1 MPRNSIDW
9 SLLDDTA
16 LVLAVQRGEVRAFE
30 PLLDRHLSHVHAL
43 VALRLPVAHL
53 VDEITHET
61 FVSAFRMM
69 DRFTAGTNLHGWL
82 RTIAGNLVR
91 KELGR
96 YHREEANK
104 LGYAEQ
110 REIELALTEDDENAS
125 REAEA
130 LRGCLDAVPPN
141 LKSLLELRYRDD
153 FTSYVIA
160 EKLQKTAAWVRVTL
174 HRVREQLRSCI
185 ESKLGG
191 PDHAG
196 A

>member
-1 MPRNSIDW
+1 MPRTASDW

-30 PLLDRHLSHVHAL
+30 PLVDRHLRHVHAL
-43 VALRLPVAHL
+43 VALRLPVPHL

-61 FVSAFRMM
+61 FVSAFHMM

-91 KELGR
+91 KELAR
-96 YHREEANK
+96 YHREESNK
-104 LGYAEQ
+104 LGYEAL
-110 REIELALTEDDENAS
+110 REIELAMGEDHENVS

-130 LRGCLDAVPPN
+130 LRECLDRVPAN
-141 LKSLLELRYRDD
+141 VRSLLDLRYRDD
-153 FTSYVIA
+153 FTSEVIA
-160 EKLQKTAAWVRVTL
+160 GRLQKTAAWVRVTL
-174 HRVREQLRSCI
+174 HRVREQLRGCI
-185 ESKLGG
+185 ETRLGG

>member
-1 MPRNSIDW
+1 MRRNSIDW
-9 SLLDDTA
+9 SQLDDTA
-16 LVLAVQRGEVRAFE
+16 LVLAVQRGEARAFE
-30 PLLDRHLSHVHAL
+30 PLVDRHLSHVHAL
-43 VALRLPVAHL
+43 VALRLPVPHL

-69 DRFTAGTNLHGWL
+69 DRFAAGTNLHGWL
-82 RTIAGNLVR
+82 RVIAGNLVR

-96 YHREEANK
+96 YHREEVNK
-104 LGYAEQ
+104 LGYAMQ
-110 REIELALTEDDENAS
+110 REIELALTEDDENVS

-130 LRGCLDAVPPN
+130 LRCCLDAMSPKVRA
-141 LKSLLELRYRDD
+141 LLDLRYRDE
-153 FTSYVIA
+153 FTSDVIA
-160 EKLQKTAAWVRVTL
+160 EKLRRTATWVRVTL
-174 HRVREQLRSCI
+174 HRVRGQLRDCV

>member
-1 MPRNSIDW
+1 MPRPFTDW
-9 SLLDDTA
+9 SQLDDTA

-30 PLLDRHLSHVHAL
+30 PLVDRHLGHVHAH

-82 RTIAGNLVR
+82 RTIAANLVR
-91 KELGR
+91 KELAR
-96 YHREEANK
+96 YHREEHNK
-104 LGYAEQ
+104 LDYAAR
-110 REIELALTEDDENAS
+110 REVELAMTEDDEDVS
-125 REAEA
+125 GEAEA

-141 LKSLLELRYRDD
+141 LKSLLELRYRDE
-153 FTSYVIA
+153 FTSDVIA
-160 EKLQKTAAWVRVTL
+160 DKLQKTAAWVRVTL
-174 HRVREQLRSCI
+174 HRIREQLRRCI
-185 ESKLGG
+185 ESRQGG

-196 A
+196 T